1 MKNAIK
7 LFRIIALVAVIGFAV
22 ACGGGD
28 KDKSD
33 SGALIGTYEGG
44 PLGLSLT
51 FAADNKVTFALGD
64 DYKVE
69 GTYEIKDGKLAITT
83 ADGETKEFEYALEG
97 DKLTVDGDTITKK
110 VE

>member
-22 ACGGGD
+22 AACKGGGD
-28 KDKSD
+28 SK
-33 SGALIGTYEGG
+33 SGALNGTYEGG

-51 FAADNKVTFALGD
+51 FSGNKVTFALGD
-64 DYKVE
+64 YKVE
-69 GTYEIKDGKLAITT
+69 GTYAIKDGKITITT
-83 ADGETKEFEYALEG
+83 EDGETKELEYSLEG
-97 DKLTVDGDTITKK
+97 DKLTIDGDTLTKK